1 MLHTRQ
7 LLYTAVTRARQLLL
21 LVCTRSAL
29 QRCLAND
36 EMQGGAHAAILAGRI
51 ESALKAMYCIG
62 PASAAA
68 VPAAAA
74 KATAVGGALP
84 AMAGGSNGVA
94 AVAGSA
100 SGDAAA
106 AAAEPCAGPDFEVVI
121 RFGNASSSRGRRF
134 PTPLNTSSPYPGNP
148 TAVAASAAA
157 VNGSGVQARHGT
169 APLPPL
175 RRHKLRMGPNR
186 QMVSV
191 REDWVLLEDGTW
203 GPATDAAAAA
213 AATAATA
220 GEQQQG
226 VS

>member
-36 EMQGGAHAAILAGRI
+36 EMQGGAHASILAGRI
-51 ESALKAMYCIG
+51 ESALKAMYCSR
-62 PASAAA
+62 PA
-68 VPAAAA
+68 VPAATS
-74 KATAVGGALP
+74 KATAGG
-84 AMAGGSNGVA
+84 NGVA
-94 AVAGSA
+94 AVAGGAVGVAGGAGS
-100 SGDAAA
+100 DAAA

-134 PTPLNTSSPYPGNP
+134 SPNTLSPYPGAP

-157 VNGSGVQARHGT
+157 ADGNGAQARHGA
-169 APLPPL
+169 APSPPL

-191 REDWVLLEDGTW
+191 REDWVLREDGTW
-203 GPATDAAAAA
+203 GPETDATA

-226 VS
+226 ASRSAGATS